1 MQKAP
6 PSEGTARGLRFHR
19 TSAREAAMLMVLAVG
34 VGLAGGVL
42 AVALNTSVHGAT
54 QWLAQFH
61 GRWWLIP
68 VPAVGAALSAVFLR
82 NLLRDEG
89 GHGVPEMIRAATL
102 RGGALSSRLIYS
114 RLISSF
120 LTVASGGS
128 AGLEGPIATSGGALG
143 STVGR
148 LFRFNER
155 WRTLLLAYGVAGAIA
170 AIFNAPLT
178 GTVFAL
184 EVILGEWSAL
194 SILPTVAAAV
204 SATQFSRVVLG
215 NQIAFTHGVF
225 AFGTVDLIACVAL
238 GMAAGLISVGF
249 ARSLTWSETQFAR
262 IPWPAWSKA
271 ALGGLMVGAA
281 AFAMPDTLPSVLH
294 DGYGAIQA
302 FLSEGSD
309 LLLVWVAVFVA
320 VKFAACC
327 LTLGSGGSG
336 GVFAPSLVLGSATGF
351 GFGQL
356 VRAVLPGAV
365 LASPSAYALVG
376 MAGMVAGVM
385 HAPLT
390 GMFLVLEVT
399 GGYSLILPLMIASVL
414 AMLVSYYFDVGS
426 VYTRELI
433 LGGALARRGSD
444 LHLLQSMQSREL
456 MDADPTVIHEDM
468 LLGEFIELFKRARRN
483 LFPVVERETGRW
495 LGVVQLDEIRP
506 YLFDQSLYPI
516 MTMGEVMHTD
526 LPTIDA
532 AESAYSAIQKFEASG
547 AWSLPVI
554 EEGRFLGMMSKSTLF
569 DRYRRE
575 LIVHTEEI

>member
-516 MTMGEVMHTD
+516 MTMSEVMQTD

>member
-516 MTMGEVMHTD
+516 MTMSEVMHTD

>member
-1 MQKAP
+1 
-6 PSEGTARGLRFHR
+6 
-19 TSAREAAMLMVLAVG
+19 MVLAAG

-42 AVALNTSVHGAT
+42 AVALSSSGHAAT

-114 RLISSF
+114 RLVSSF

-238 GMAAGLISVGF
+238 GLAAGLISVGF
-249 ARSLTWSETQFAR
+249 ARSLTWSERQFAR
-262 IPWPAWSKA
+262 IPGPAWSKA
-271 ALGGLMVGAA
+271 GLGGLMVGAA
-281 AFAMPDTLPSVLH
+281 AFAMPGTMPSVLH

-302 FLSEGSD
+302 FLSEDSG
-309 LLLVWVAVFVA
+309 LLLAWVAVFVA

-414 AMLVSYYFDVGS
+414 ALLVSYYFDVGS

-575 LIVHTEEI
+575 LIVHTEEV

>member
-1 MQKAP
+1 MQKSP
-6 PSEGTARGLRFHR
+6 PSEGTAGGLRFHR

-468 LLGEFIELFKRARRN
+468 LLGEFIELFKWARRN

>member
-1 MQKAP
+1 
-6 PSEGTARGLRFHR
+6 
-19 TSAREAAMLMVLAVG
+19 
-34 VGLAGGVL
+34 
-42 AVALNTSVHGAT
+42 
-54 QWLAQFH
+54 
-61 GRWWLIP
+61 
-68 VPAVGAALSAVFLR
+68 
-82 NLLRDEG
+82 
-89 GHGVPEMIRAATL
+89 
-102 RGGALSSRLIYS
+102 
-114 RLISSF
+114 
-120 LTVASGGS
+120 
-128 AGLEGPIATSGGALG
+128 
-143 STVGR
+143 
-148 LFRFNER
+148 
-155 WRTLLLAYGVAGAIA
+155 
-170 AIFNAPLT
+170 
-178 GTVFAL
+178 
-184 EVILGEWSAL
+184 
-194 SILPTVAAAV
+194 
-204 SATQFSRVVLG
+204 
-215 NQIAFTHGVF
+215 
-225 AFGTVDLIACVAL
+225 
-238 GMAAGLISVGF
+238 
-249 ARSLTWSETQFAR
+249 
-262 IPWPAWSKA
+262 
-271 ALGGLMVGAA
+271 
-281 AFAMPDTLPSVLH
+281 MPDTLPSVLH

-399 GGYSLILPLMIASVL
+399 GGYSLILPLVIASVL

-532 AESAYSAIQKFEASG
+532 AESAYSAIQQFEASG
-547 AWSLPVI
+547 AWALPVI